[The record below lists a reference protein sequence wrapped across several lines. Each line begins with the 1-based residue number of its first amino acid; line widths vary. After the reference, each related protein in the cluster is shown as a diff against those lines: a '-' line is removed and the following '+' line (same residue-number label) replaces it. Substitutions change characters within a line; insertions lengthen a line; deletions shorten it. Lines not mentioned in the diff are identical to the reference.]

1 MSTAAKYIYN
11 LMYDYYGGQKFPQV
25 INGKPY
31 FYDFANFTEE
41 KMIECIEF
49 LQKNYATGWLTDD
62 VTTAK
67 AILNTLAGD
76 LYVRFDSK
84 IDYAGIYKFLIWVY
98 SFATHDKRA
107 ESYFRGANTPTA
119 ASYYIDKAAAA
130 VSSAG
135 KSVSDTVKAVV
146 PDISS
151 PEFTQGLANV
161 RTILKLLPVAAVAG
175 LIGWALLTNKN

>member
-11 LMYDYYGGQKFPQV
+11 LMYDYYGGGQFPQ
-25 INGKPY
+25 IIKNRQFY
-31 FYDFANFTEE
+31 FGYENFTED

-62 VTTAK
+62 RLTALS
-67 AILNTLAGD
+67 ILNTLAGD
-76 LYVRFDSK
+76 LYVKFDAK
-84 IDYAGIYKFLIWVY
+84 IDYSGIYKFLTWIY
-98 SFATHDKRA
+98 SFAMNDKTA
-107 ESYFRGANTPTA
+107 ESYFRGANTPSA

-135 KSVSDTVKAVV
+135 KSVTDTVKAIV

-151 PEFTQGLANV
+151 EGFTQGLANI
-161 RTILKLLPVAAVAG
+161 RTILKIFPVAVVAC
-175 LIGWALLTNKN
+175 LIGWALLTKKE